1 MSTLAGRI
9 ARIHE
14 LSGLDRKEMSE
25 LARLTQCHVGMLIRG
40 DVKAPEPDTL
50 IKIARTFGVSLEW
63 LLTGESEAPSEQ
75 SIQAAVEAAQMQCQT
90 LEIKPANTNEFR
102 PKRKPRRTRVAA

>member
-1 MSTLAGRI
+1 MSILAGRI
-9 ARIHE
+9 ARIHK

-63 LLTGESEAPSEQ
+63 LLTGDGEAPSEQ
-75 SIQAAVEAAQMQCQT
+75 SIQAAIETTRTRCPT
-90 LEIKPANTNEFR
+90 LEIKPANTNEPR
-102 PKRKPRRTRVAA
+102 PARKPRRTRVAA